1 MTERQEKFCLEF
13 IRCGN
18 AAEAYRLAGYKPQSA
33 HAAETMGSR
42 LLRNVEVSNRLDEL
56 RKKVNGP
63 KVMDAEERR
72 VKLTEIATS
81 RYVKPDVA
89 IKAIDVLNK
98 MDGLYVQKTELSG
111 TVQTVPDRLVIDY
124 GDGGDGEED

>member
-1 MTERQEKFCLEF
+1 MTERQEKFCLEY

-18 AAEAYRLAGYKPQSA
+18 ATQAYKAAGYKSQSEK
-33 HAAETMGSR
+33 AATANAARMITYDSIQVR
-42 LLRNVEVSNRLDEL
+42 LNEL
-56 RKKVNGP
+56 REQVKGP
-63 KVMDAEERR
+63 KIMDAQERR
-72 VKLTEIATS
+72 QKLTEIATS

-98 MDGLYVQKTELSG
+98 MDCLYVQKTELSG

>member
-1 MTERQEKFCLEF
+1 
-13 IRCGN
+13 
-18 AAEAYRLAGYKPQSA
+18 
-33 HAAETMGSR
+33 
-42 LLRNVEVSNRLDEL
+42 
-56 RKKVNGP
+56 
-63 KVMDAEERR
+63 MDAQQRR
-72 VKLTEIATS
+72 QKLTEIATS

-98 MDGLYVQKTELSG
+98 MDCLYVQKTELSG